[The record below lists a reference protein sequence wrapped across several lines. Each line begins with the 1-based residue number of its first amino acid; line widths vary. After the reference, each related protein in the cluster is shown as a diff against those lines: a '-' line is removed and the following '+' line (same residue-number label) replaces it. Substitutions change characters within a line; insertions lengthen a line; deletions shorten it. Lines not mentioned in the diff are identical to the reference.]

1 MSLRRFFIMI
11 LCLGTTPTVQRTMTF
26 AALKID
32 AVNRAADVKQSASGK
47 SLNVARVLKTLDQS
61 LIATGFLGGDA
72 ARIMRRDL
80 DRASI
85 AHDFVDVEPET
96 RTCITVIDQGGA
108 TATELIEESK
118 PLSDGDWTAML
129 EKVAQLLGECRVM
142 VMSGSLP
149 PKAPQGFYG
158 DCANLATKVGVTTIL
173 DTRGE
178 PLRQAL
184 SAHPNII
191 KLNLAEFEETFGVRG
206 MPTVEWLRSAEMQQL
221 IITHGGE
228 ATLVWDGTNAWRIT
242 TPKIDVVSPI
252 GSGDSFAAG
261 VAAGIMKGQPLHEA
275 ARLGAACGA
284 ANALT
289 PVAGFVRREDVER
302 LLREIQVSRDD

>member
-1 MSLRRFFIMI
+1 
-11 LCLGTTPTVQRTMTF
+11 MTF
-26 AALKID
+26 ASLKID
-32 AVNRAADVKQSASGK
+32 AVNRAVDVKQTASGK
-47 SLNVARVLKTLDQS
+47 SLNVARVLKTLGQP

-80 DRASI
+80 DQSGI

-96 RTCITVIDQGGA
+96 RTCVTVIDQGGA

-118 PLSDGDWTAML
+118 QLSDGDWTAML
-129 EKVAQLLGECRVM
+129 EKVAQLLGDSRVM

-149 PKAPQGFYG
+149 PNAPQAFYG
-158 DCANLATKVGVTTIL
+158 DCCNLATKVGVTTIL

-184 SAHPNII
+184 SAHPNVI
-191 KLNLAEFEETFGVRG
+191 KLNLPEFEDTFGERG
-206 MPTVEWLRSAEMQQL
+206 MPSVEWLRSAELQQL
-221 IITHGGE
+221 VITQGSQP
-228 ATLVWDGTNAWRIT
+228 TLVWDGERAWRIS

-261 VAAGIMKGQPLHEA
+261 LAAGLMRGEPLHEA

-284 ANALT
+284 ANAMT
-289 PVAGFVRREDVER
+289 PVAGFVSQDDVER
-302 LLREIQVSRDD
+302 LLKEISIHE

>member
-1 MSLRRFFIMI
+1 
-11 LCLGTTPTVQRTMTF
+11 MTF
-26 AALKID
+26 ASLKID
-32 AVNRAADVKQSASGK
+32 AVNRAIDVKQTASGK
-47 SLNVARVLKTLDQS
+47 SLNVARVLKTLGQP

-72 ARIMRRDL
+72 AQIMRRDL
-80 DRASI
+80 DASGI

-96 RTCITVIDQGGA
+96 RTCITVIDQAAA

-118 PLSDGDWTAML
+118 TLSDGDWTAML

-149 PKAPQGFYG
+149 PKAPQRFYG
-158 DCANLATKVGVTTIL
+158 DCCNLATKVGVTTIL

-184 SAHPNII
+184 SAHPNVI
-191 KLNLAEFEETFGVRG
+191 KLNLAEFEETFGERG
-206 MPTVEWLRSAEMQQL
+206 MPSVEWLGSAELQQL
-221 IITHGGE
+221 VITHGGE
-228 ATLVWDGTNAWRIT
+228 PTLVWDGDRAWRIN
-242 TPKIDVVSPI
+242 TPKVEVISPI

-261 VAAGIMKGQPLHEA
+261 LAAGLMRDEPLHEA

-284 ANALT
+284 ANAMT
-289 PVAGFVRREDVER
+289 PVAGFVRPEDVAH
-302 LLREIQVSRDD
+302 LLAQIKSE

>member
-1 MSLRRFFIMI
+1 MI

-26 AALKID
+26 ASLNID
-32 AVNRAADVKQSASGK
+32 AVNRAVDVKQTASGK
-47 SLNVARVLKTLDQS
+47 SLNVARVLKTLDQP

-80 DRASI
+80 DDSRI
-85 AHDFVDVEPET
+85 AHDFVDVETET
-96 RTCITVIDQGGA
+96 RTCITVIDQAGG

-129 EKVAQLLGECRVM
+129 EKVAQLLSECRVM

-158 DCANLATKVGVTTIL
+158 DCCNLATKVGVTTIL

-184 SAHPNII
+184 SAHPNVI
-191 KLNLAEFEETFGVRG
+191 KLNLAEFEETFGERG
-206 MPTVEWLRSAEMQQL
+206 MPSADWLHSAELQQL
-221 IITHGGE
+221 VITHGGE
-228 ATLVWDGTNAWRIT
+228 ATLVWDGERVWRIHS
-242 TPKIDVVSPI
+242 PKVEVVSPI
-252 GSGDSFAAG
+252 GSGDAFAAG
-261 VAAGIMKGQPLHEA
+261 LAAGLMRGEPLHEA
-275 ARLGAACGA
+275 AKLGAACGA
-284 ANALT
+284 ANAMT
-289 PVAGFVRREDVER
+289 PVAGFVRKEDVER
-302 LLREIQVSRDD
+302 LLRETRGLRLPLP

>member
-1 MSLRRFFIMI
+1 
-11 LCLGTTPTVQRTMTF
+11 MTF
-26 AALKID
+26 GKLNVD
-32 AVNRAADVKQSASGK
+32 AVNRAIDVKQTASGK
-47 SLNVARVLKTLDQS
+47 SLNVARVLKTLGQP

-80 DRASI
+80 DSAGI

-96 RTCITVIDQGGA
+96 RTCVTVIDQAGA

-129 EKVAQLLGECRVM
+129 EKVAQLLAECRVM

-149 PKAPQGFYG
+149 PKAPQNFYG
-158 DCANLATKVGVTTIL
+158 DCCNLATKLGVTTIL

-191 KLNLAEFEETFGVRG
+191 KLNLAEFEETFGERG
-206 MPTVEWLRSAEMQQL
+206 LPSADWLRSAELQQL
-221 IITHGGE
+221 VITRGSE
-228 ATLVWDGTNAWRIT
+228 PTLVWDGTRVWNIRS
-242 TPKIDVVSPI
+242 PKVEVVSPI

-261 VAAGIMKGQPLHEA
+261 LAAGLMRGEPLHEA

-284 ANALT
+284 ANAMT
-289 PVAGFVRREDVER
+289 PVAGFVRREDVEQIMTQIKVGAP
-302 LLREIQVSRDD
+302 L

>member
-1 MSLRRFFIMI
+1 MI

-26 AALKID
+26 AKLNVD
-32 AVNRAADVKQSASGK
+32 AVNRAIDVKQTASGK
-47 SLNVARVLKTLDQS
+47 SLNVARVLKTLDQP

-80 DRASI
+80 DASGI

-96 RTCITVIDQGGA
+96 RTCVTVIDQAGG

-149 PKAPQGFYG
+149 PKAPQNFYG
-158 DCANLATKVGVTTIL
+158 DCCNLATKVGVTTIL

-191 KLNLAEFEETFGVRG
+191 KLNLAEFEETFGERG
-206 MPTVEWLRSAEMQQL
+206 MPSADWLRSAELQQL
-221 IITHGGE
+221 VITQGKE
-228 ATLVWDGTNAWRIT
+228 PTLVWDGTRAWRIDS
-242 TPKIDVVSPI
+242 PKIEVVSPI

-261 VAAGIMKGQPLHEA
+261 LAAGLMRGESLHEA
-275 ARLGAACGA
+275 AKLGAACGA
-284 ANALT
+284 ANAMT
-289 PVAGFVRREDVER
+289 PVAGFVRNEDVEE
-302 LLREIQVSRDD
+302 LLRQIRAF